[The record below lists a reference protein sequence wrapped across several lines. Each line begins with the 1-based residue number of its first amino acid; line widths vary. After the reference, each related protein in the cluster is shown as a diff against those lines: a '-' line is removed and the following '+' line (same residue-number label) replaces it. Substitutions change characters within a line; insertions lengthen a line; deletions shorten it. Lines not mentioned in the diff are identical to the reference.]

1 MKNIINIK
9 LFLLCILVIVSC
21 EPNYQDLATEN
32 AQTGG
37 LVEVKTKLVG
47 YVIGDGRDYDVS
59 LRVFQGETKTTSIQV
74 LKTFTQTDPETGIT
88 STSEEVEHETFTISE
103 DATFILDFTVNY
115 QQLREGITFNG
126 APLPETDSG
135 LQIGDFFTFIYVS
148 TTSNG
153 DVFRNA
159 SSAQTKISVGTRF
172 AGTYK
177 VIASD
182 YWRIGVQS
190 GGANWVG
197 ENRIIESVDATTY
210 FHQGYGPFLLENWP
224 AEAFFYFSVDE
235 NYNISYFQEYNGA
248 TITGLGSYLI
258 TCESNPND
266 MVNVPCDPAITNFV
280 ETNDDTGADILY
292 MTYGYYTDGSGPREF
307 YEVLQKVV
315 E

>member
-1 MKNIINIK
+1 M
-9 LFLLCILVIVSC
+9 VSC

-135 LQIGDFFTFIYVS
+135 LQI
-148 TTSNG
+148 
-153 DVFRNA
+153 
-159 SSAQTKISVGTRF
+159 
-172 AGTYK
+172 
-177 VIASD
+177 
-182 YWRIGVQS
+182 WR
-190 GGANWVG
+190 
-197 ENRIIESVDATTY
+197 
-210 FHQGYGPFLLENWP
+210 LLHIHLC
-224 AEAFFYFSVDE
+224 FY
-235 NYNISYFQEYNGA
+235 Y
-248 TITGLGSYLI
+248 
-258 TCESNPND
+258 
-266 MVNVPCDPAITNFV
+266 
-280 ETNDDTGADILY
+280 
-292 MTYGYYTDGSGPREF
+292 
-307 YEVLQKVV
+307 
-315 E
+315 